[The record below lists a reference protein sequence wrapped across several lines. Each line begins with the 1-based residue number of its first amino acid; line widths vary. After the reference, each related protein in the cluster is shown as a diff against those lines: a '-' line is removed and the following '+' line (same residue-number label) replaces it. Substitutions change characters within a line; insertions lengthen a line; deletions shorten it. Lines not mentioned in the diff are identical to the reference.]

1 MATKNNNLSNF
12 NVNEIPNSKGLKFAL
27 IVSTWNNH
35 ITDNL
40 FNGAKETLL
49 KCGVI
54 KDDIIK
60 FEVPGSFELI
70 FGAKIASKQNFDAI
84 ICLGSVI

>member
-40 FNGAKETLL
+40 FNGAKETL
-49 KCGVI
+49 
-54 KDDIIK
+54 
-60 FEVPGSFELI
+60 
-70 FGAKIASKQNFDAI
+70 
-84 ICLGSVI
+84 